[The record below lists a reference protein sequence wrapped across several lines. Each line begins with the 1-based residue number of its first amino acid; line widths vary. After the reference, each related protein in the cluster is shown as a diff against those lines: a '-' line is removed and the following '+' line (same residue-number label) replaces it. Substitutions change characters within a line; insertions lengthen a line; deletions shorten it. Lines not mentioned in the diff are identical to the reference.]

1 MLAIDPYVTTN
12 IQQQQLQNQQLQQQV
27 RSQNMLRQVLSQPGA
42 VDTQGKI
49 SPNALRQ
56 IMQADAVTALG
67 LLQQQTQLQDAQSLR
82 AYRQSETVR
91 EQRKDD
97 LAEISEATAVYNQE
111 VGSGTTSPDI
121 AREHMQTRLQDY
133 AKTRSGS
140 QQDNDN
146 WYKQASSMSP
156 GALQVMAQA
165 GEAQGAQAEPQ
176 FGTMVTPEGRVPVLV
191 QGGTVMDPNT
201 RQPMK
206 VTGPIE
212 KEGTPY
218 GQERLDLAK
227 RAEALREKVAAGG
240 AGALSN
246 DDKDFAAQ
254 MYLDTGQMPNMGYGQ
269 AGAAARSQILHRAA
283 EISGQDYGSPRAG
296 ADAVAMRK
304 QVMAADRSA
313 LTYAERSQTSIEQ
326 NAPTALKMLDGIDRL
341 MKVVSMKGGPD
352 ALNQRYVDFEAKWAG
367 DPDAREYLGYIA
379 ELGPEYGKIMAGA
392 TGSVAQTSDA
402 AMSRVDQVISS
413 NEPVSAMVGSLRG
426 IRNGIEWR
434 RENAAQAV
442 QEARDRMRTD
452 VEPGDNKPPGPP
464 APPGSAYK
472 SAQDVVSAFHAKK
485 LTRDEA
491 AKILRE
497 NGWAQ

>member
-1 MLAIDPYVTTN
+1 MASIDPYVGVN
-12 IQQQQLQNQQLQQQV
+12 IQGQTLQNAAARRQLQG
-27 RSQNMLRQVLSQPGA
+27 QNMLRQVLSQPGA

-165 GEAQGAQAEPQ
+165 GEAQGAQAEPT

-212 KEGTPY
+212 RETTGFDP
-218 GQERLDLAK
+218 GA
-227 RAEALREKVAAGG
+227 AEAKAKIGAEYRQPKMYESPDKHLISRNADGTWFDETDQKEIASPPPGTRGVESGRQYSPQMQIFNDWKDGYAQANGHPPSADEEQRFYGGTLAAASMGRVTG
-240 AGALSN
+240 QR
-246 DDKDFAAQ
+246 AAQ
-254 MYLDTGQMPNMGYGQ
+254 INMAANEVDNFAKLADDAYDKAQASGVFKRVPLKIVNQLINAGETQASDPDLQNLLIQINGLVNARAAAISRTGQIHVYDQQ
-269 AGAAARSQILHRAA
+269 AGRGL
-283 EISGQDYGSPRAG
+283 IS
-296 ADAVAMRK
+296 AD
-304 QVMAADRSA
+304 
-313 LTYAERSQTSIEQ
+313 
-326 NAPTALKMLDGIDRL
+326 LD
-341 MKVVSMKGGPD
+341 
-352 ALNQRYVDFEAKWAG
+352 
-367 DPDAREYLGYIA
+367 
-379 ELGPEYGKIMAGA
+379 
-392 TGSVAQTSDA
+392 
-402 AMSRVDQVISS
+402 
-413 NEPVSAMVGSLRG
+413 
-426 IRNGIEWR
+426 
-434 RENAAQAV
+434 
-442 QEARDRMRTD
+442 
-452 VEPGDNKPPGPP
+452 P
-464 APPGSAYK
+464 A
-472 SAQDVVSAFHAKK
+472 AFHAAVDGFKAE
-485 LTRDEA
+485 TQGVRDSVSQA
-491 AKILRE
+491 ATQEGIAVPGTGVKAPGAAPTPQRRITATGPGGRKIEYRDGAWHDMKTGE
-497 NGWAQ
+497 VVR